1 MPETLCSLFPSRAV
15 AEAAAADLVRHGY
28 DDVHVFGA
36 RPGET
41 PTREAQLDALCR
53 AYVPKAHAR
62 LLAGRLAE
70 GAGLVVAHTPFGRT
84 AFAERL
90 LKRHGSLGSGLPPRE
105 RSGPRYEE
113 AAPLSSSLQLPVLT
127 RMKHPFEAFSG
138 LPSLTGPGWMF
149 SKAMAFDLTTRTAT
163 PLSSALGLPVLCE
176 RGTHASSMLGL
187 PLLVRR
193 G

>member
-15 AEAAAADLVRHGY
+15 AEAAAADLIRHGY
-28 DDVHVFGA
+28 RDVHVFGA

-41 PTREAQLDALCR
+41 LTREAQVEALCR
-53 AYVPKAHAR
+53 AHVWRPHAR

-70 GAGLVVAHTPFGRT
+70 GAGLVVAHTPFGRA

-90 LKRHGSLGSGLPPRE
+90 LKRRGSLGSGLPAHAPPA
-105 RSGPRYEE
+105 PRYDE
-113 AAPLSSSLQLPVLT
+113 ATPLSSSLQLPVLT
-127 RMKHPFEAFSG
+127 RTRYPFETFSS
-138 LPSLTGPGWMF
+138 LPSLTAPGWMF

-176 RGTHASSMLGL
+176 KGTHVSSLFGL
-187 PLLVRR
+187 PLLVQR

>member
-28 DDVHVFGA
+28 NDVHVFGA

-41 PTREAQLDALCR
+41 PTRDAQMEALCR
-53 AYVPKAHAR
+53 AYVLKAHAR
-62 LLAGRLAE
+62 LLAARLVE
-70 GAGLVVAHTPFGRT
+70 GAGLVVVHAPFGRA

-90 LKRHGSLGSGLPPRE
+90 LRRRGSLGSGLPRE
-105 RSGPRYEE
+105 APPAPRYEE
-113 AAPLSSSLQLPVLT
+113 ATPLSSSLQLPVLT

-138 LPSLTGPGWMF
+138 LPSLTAPGWMF
-149 SKAMAFDLTTRTAT
+149 SKVMAFDLTTRTAT

-176 RGTHASSMLGL
+176 RGTHVSSALGL
-187 PLLVRR
+187 PLLVQR